1 MLEPSISPS
10 RPSPT
15 RPPVVSGCLVYIA
28 GPDRSRNTN
37 YLGPASLQD
46 IAIQIATSHG
56 PSGPNSEY
64 LFGLADAM
72 RRLGV
77 EDEELFHLE
86 RLVLG
91 ELAILT
97 GSEESEVPLKT

>member
-1 MLEPSISPS
+1 M
-10 RPSPT
+10 
-15 RPPVVSGCLVYIA
+15 YIA
-28 GPDRSRNTN
+28 GPDRSRNIN
-37 YLGPASLQD
+37 YLGPASLHD
-46 IAIQIATSHG
+46 IAIQIAASRG